1 MFISELKNLH
11 CHVSSQIRLFLLL
24 TMGFLVVDGILLLV
38 KMMCFDRCIEFGWPF
53 EYFVCGIVNVSN
65 AAILS

>member
-1 MFISELKNLH
+1 
-11 CHVSSQIRLFLLL
+11 
-24 TMGFLVVDGILLLV
+24 MGFLVVDGILLLV